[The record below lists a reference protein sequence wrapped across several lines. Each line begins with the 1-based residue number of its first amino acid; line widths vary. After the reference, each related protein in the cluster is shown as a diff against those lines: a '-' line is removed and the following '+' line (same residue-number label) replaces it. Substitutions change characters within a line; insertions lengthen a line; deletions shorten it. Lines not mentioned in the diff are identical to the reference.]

1 MIDLPEV
8 RVWNILPRTVQT
20 RMNVRIRRYGIFFT
34 HELSESSMRCVLTR
48 RNYLIV
54 YAKERLLKGYA
65 VKLSLA
71 EKINVYC
78 SKAEKVK
85 LILRM

>member
-1 MIDLPEV
+1 MFV
-8 RVWNILPRTVQT
+8 RV
-20 RMNVRIRRYGIFFT
+20 RRYGFFFT
-34 HELSESSMRCVLTR
+34 HELNMGPMRCVLTR

-71 EKINVYC
+71 EKINVCC
-78 SKAEKVK
+78 SKSEKVIFIIYK
-85 LILRM
+85 KF